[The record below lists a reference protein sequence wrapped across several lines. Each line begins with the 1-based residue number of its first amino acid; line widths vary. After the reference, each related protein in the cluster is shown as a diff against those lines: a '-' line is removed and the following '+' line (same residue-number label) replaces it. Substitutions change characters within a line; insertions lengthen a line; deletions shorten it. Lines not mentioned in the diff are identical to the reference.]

1 MGWLQKENAVAEA
14 QQETLTESEM
24 ADLAQ
29 KLKMLG
35 NDLTPKEGRF
45 LTGALQSGI
54 AMNRA
59 DEVQGYTMQSALQ
72 GETVYY
78 PSSYRQ
84 EVGGGTPIKEASET
98 TISVEVVGHFN
109 AP

>member
-1 MGWLQKENAVAEA
+1 
-14 QQETLTESEM
+14 M

-29 KLKMLG
+29 KLKTLG
-35 NDLTPKEGRF
+35 NELTPKEGRF
-45 LTGALQSGI
+45 LTDVLQSGI
-54 AMNRA
+54 AMNRT

-72 GETVYY
+72 GETMYY
-78 PSSYRQ
+78 PNSYRQ
-84 EVGGGTPIKEASET
+84 EFGGGTPIKEAQET

>member
-1 MGWLQKENAVAEA
+1 MAE
-14 QQETLTESEM
+14 
-24 ADLAQ
+24 LAQ
-29 KLKMLG
+29 KLKTLG
-35 NDLTPKEGRF
+35 NNLTPKEGRF
-45 LTGALQSGI
+45 LTDALQSGI

-72 GETVYY
+72 GETMYY
-78 PSSYRQ
+78 PSAYKQ
-84 EVGGGTPIKEASET
+84 QFGGGTTMEEAHET